1 MFEKDRIRKLL
12 SENYSILSILIGIML
27 VSLSIGPYQNGDTL
41 WEYDAALGVI
51 KWGMPYLSGWG
62 NNIINQPPLGFY
74 IEALFFK
81 IFGSSTN
88 TGVTLVTL
96 FGLGSTV
103 LVYKIGKELY
113 GKSTG
118 LFAAALFAL
127 TPWEFVLSRSF
138 LIDAQCLFLSLLCLF
153 IGIIAIRKGSFKLFM
168 VTGAIFAAAF
178 LTKFFAVY
186 ILIPLLLFYVYFRP
200 KNLKRTFS
208 WFGAFFLPV
217 LLFSYYWYQVILRQ
231 GILFNQSDLVNRNS
245 SVPSFFFVV
254 NFLVNYG
261 LGWFF
266 IGAAILSLLVC
277 LMYRKFHK
285 LLVFDLIC
293 LATILSVVS
302 VNTFLGA
309 VLNLNAPYLNAIKYD
324 YQSLPFFSLLAASL
338 VGKCISLFNS
348 LKSRGKPNKLLVY
361 FVALGGLGLVA
372 AAIFFNMYY
381 THQFSTWSYLIFRVE
396 TGKNVGYSLTN
407 PNLIGK
413 HSLLMD
419 IQYLGFTFLLSG
431 LLWASRHK
439 LYDFF
444 NTSRH
449 ELYDFFNNLFKPMRL
464 WIEEKNAL
472 NRAR

>member
-1 MFEKDRIRKLL
+1 MFSRDAIKKLL
-12 SENYSILSILIGIML
+12 SENYPILGVLIGIIL

-41 WEYDAALGVI
+41 WEYQAAIGVI
-51 KWGMPYLSGWG
+51 KWGRPYLSGWG
-62 NNIINQPPLGFY
+62 NNIINQPPVGFF
-74 IEALFFK
+74 IEAGFFK
-81 IFGSSTN
+81 IFGLSIN
-88 TGVTLVTL
+88 TGTTLVTL

-138 LIDAQCLFLSLLCLF
+138 LIDAQCLFLSLLTLF

-186 ILIPLLLFYVYFRP
+186 ILIPLLLFYVYYRP

-217 LLFSYYWYQVILRQ
+217 LIFTFYWYQVTLKQ
-231 GILFNQSDLVNRNS
+231 GILFNQSDLVIRNS
-245 SVPSFFFVV
+245 SVPSFFFVF

-266 IGAAILSLLVC
+266 IGAAILSLVVC

-285 LLVFDLIC
+285 LLAFDLIC
-293 LATILSVVS
+293 LATILFVVS

-338 VGKCISLFNS
+338 VGKGISLFNS
-348 LKSRGKPNKLLVY
+348 LKSKGKLNKLFFF

-372 AAIFFNMYY
+372 AAIFSNIYY
-381 THQFSTWSYLIFRVE
+381 THQFSTLSYLIFRVE
-396 TGKNVGYSLTN
+396 PGKNVGYSLTN
-407 PNLIGK
+407 TNPTGNSPLI
-413 HSLLMD
+413 D
-419 IQYLGFTFLLSG
+419 IQYFGFAIVLSG
-431 LLWASRHK
+431 LVWASRHK
-439 LYDFF
+439 LYDYF

-449 ELYDFFNNLFKPMRL
+449 ELYNFFYNLFKPMRR

-472 NRAR
+472 NRA

>member
-1 MFEKDRIRKLL
+1 MFSRDGIKKLL
-12 SENYSILSILIGIML
+12 SENYPILGILIGIIL

-41 WEYDAALGVI
+41 WEYQAAIGVI
-51 KWGMPYLSGWG
+51 KWGRPYLSGWG
-62 NNIINQPPLGFY
+62 NNIINQPPVGFF
-74 IEALFFK
+74 IEAVFFK
-81 IFGSSTN
+81 IFGLSIN

-103 LVYKIGKELY
+103 FVYKIGKELY

-138 LIDAQCLFLSLLCLF
+138 LIDAQCLFLSLLTLF

-186 ILIPLLLFYVYFRP
+186 ILIPLLLFYVYYRP

-217 LLFSYYWYQVILRQ
+217 LVFTFYWYQVTLKQ
-231 GILFNQSDLVNRNS
+231 GILFNQSDLVIRNS
-245 SVPSFFFVV
+245 SVPSFFFVF

-266 IGAAILSLLVC
+266 IGAAILSLVVC

-285 LLVFDLIC
+285 LLAFDLIC
-293 LATILSVVS
+293 LATILFVVS

-338 VGKCISLFNS
+338 VGKGISLFNS
-348 LKSRGKPNKLLVY
+348 LKSKGKLNKLLFF

-372 AAIFFNMYY
+372 AAIFSNIYY
-381 THQFSTWSYLIFRVE
+381 THQFSTLSYLIFRVE
-396 TGKNVGYSLTN
+396 PGKNVGYSLTN
-407 PNLIGK
+407 TNPIGNSPLIA
-413 HSLLMD
+413 
-419 IQYLGFTFLLSG
+419 IQYFGFAIVLSG
-431 LLWASRHK
+431 LMWASRHK
-439 LYDFF
+439 LYDYF

-449 ELYDFFNNLFKPMRL
+449 ELYNFFYNLFKPMRR
-464 WIEEKNAL
+464 WIEEKNAV
-472 NRAR
+472 